1 MSILG
6 WNFFGLSSEFKSHQL
21 DEIYYLVKHGNFTY
35 SDIMS
40 MPIYERKYF
49 IDKIIKEY
57 QKE

>member
-1 MSILG
+1 LG